1 MSDVHATP
9 IAWQY
14 VCCSLPIL
22 IPMSVYVLKKCFN
35 NRYRTLNSK
44 VVLITGASSGLG
56 ETLAHEFYSHG
67 CALIL
72 TGRSSNE
79 LERVKND
86 LLSRSDI
93 KNVNKP
99 CILVLDLID
108 QSTIEVVSQKVLGV
122 FGRVDILINNA
133 GISYRGRAEA
143 TMAEVD
149 YKVMLVNYFGQ
160 VALTKAILPSMI
172 HHKSGHIVA
181 ISSVQGKIAIPFRSA
196 YTASKHALQA
206 FFDTLRAEIS
216 HHKVK
221 VTVVSPG
228 HIQTNLSLNALT
240 GSGSQ
245 YGVMDESTMSGYSAE
260 YVAQRIVD
268 AVVNDEQEVIIA
280 PLYARLAIGLRYVWP
295 RFYFWLMKYRAD
307 QQNSQKM

>member
-1 MSDVHATP
+1 MSDELANPNT
-9 IAWQY
+9 WQY
-14 VCCSLPIL
+14 VCYSLPVI
-22 IPMSVYVLKKCFN
+22 IPLSVFMFNKCCSNKYNTLK
-35 NRYRTLNSK
+35 SK

-72 TGRSSNE
+72 TGRNPTE
-79 LERVKND
+79 LERVKSD
-86 LLSRSDI
+86 LLSRNDV

-99 CILVLDLID
+99 CTLVLDLID

-133 GISYRGRAEA
+133 GISYRGRADA
-143 TMAEVD
+143 TTAEVD

-160 VALTKAILPSMI
+160 VALTKALLPSMI

-181 ISSVQGKIAIPFRSA
+181 ISSVQGKIAVPFRSA

-228 HIQTNLSLNALT
+228 YIQTNLSLNALT
-240 GSGSQ
+240 GSGSK
-245 YGVMDESTMSGYSAE
+245 YGIMDESTMAGYSAE
-260 YVAQRIVD
+260 YVAQQIVE
-268 AVVNDEQEVIIA
+268 AVVDDEQEVIIA
-280 PLYARLAIGLRYVWP
+280 PLYARLAIGLRYIWP
-295 RFYFWLMKYRAD
+295 RLYFWIMKYRA
-307 QQNSQKM
+307 NRYTSQKM